1 MLSFLLKHWKKIAV
15 ILGVLL
21 VLEIAYRL
29 IQKDSPKSQATSSS
43 IQQSTSV
50 VSSEQASSSIRVEGR
65 ASTVGKESVERDDKI
80 TTSIVRERYRPD
92 GTLESREFEKTERES
107 KAQKTTTV
115 TASKSTEI
123 VLTGATQSALVASAS
138 VAASESIQTVFH
150 DETPQ
155 AGIGPIIWVTTDG
168 TFAGLSYRVFELKSA
183 QINASAV
190 LGTRINSL
198 PDLDLGGGGF
208 ISKTMAPGLELGV
221 VGVVKVPSLET
232 QVGLGLSYQF

>member
-1 MLSFLLKHWKKIAV
+1 MLSFLLKHWKKIAL
-15 ILGVLL
+15 ILGIIF

-29 IQKDSPKSQATSSS
+29 MQKDSPKSQAASSS

-50 VSSEQASSSIRVEGR
+50 VSSVQASSSIRVEDK
-65 ASTVGKESVERDDKI
+65 ASTVGNESVERDDKI

-115 TASKSTEI
+115 VATKSTEI
-123 VLTGATQSALVASAS
+123 TLTGATQSALVASAS
-138 VAASESIQTVFH
+138 VAATESVQTVFH

-208 ISKTMAPGLELGV
+208 VSKTMAPGLELGV